1 MGNIFLGF
9 PLTSKISLKYTVLH
23 NHKIKCFHNSYNT
36 ALQIFIS
43 TAKKHITKN
52 LNTQNVHYSEST
64 GPPGEAMQL
73 TSGQKG
79 KEGETEIQF
88 ALFQGS
94 LPRWPFQVWL
104 VQKHLLHRERKKRAA
119 SIQVYSKIS
128 SFQVSTNCL
137 KTFLLF

>member
-1 MGNIFLGF
+1 MGNIFFGF

-52 LNTQNVHYSEST
+52 LNAQNVHYSEST

-94 LPRWPFQVWL
+94 LQRWPFQVWL